1 MSTFALF
8 FMASLALIITPGP
21 NTFYTTTRSIAQGR
35 RAGVVSALGIGIGSL
50 MHTCA
55 AALGISALLMSSALA
70 YMAIKYLGAAYLI
83 YLGIHTL
90 LQKES
95 VYTSATPSTSLIR
108 ILSQGIL
115 TSLLNSKTA
124 LFFLAFLPQF
134 ADPSRGSVAW
144 QIAALG
150 VVFNVMVTLWYTLLA
165 LLAGS
170 AGNWLQNRPNFSRCQ
185 RWLTGSVLIALGFRV
200 ALPERA

>member
-1 MSTFALF
+1 
-8 FMASLALIITPGP
+8 
-21 NTFYTTTRSIAQGR
+21 
-35 RAGVVSALGIGIGSL
+35 

-55 AALGISALLMSSALA
+55 AALGLSALLMSSALA
-70 YMAIKYLGAAYLI
+70 YMTIKYLGAAYLI
-83 YLGIHTL
+83 YLGIRTL
-90 LQKES
+90 LQRES
-95 VYTSATPSTSLIR
+95 VHASATPSSASLIR

-115 TSLLNSKTA
+115 TSVLNPKTA

-170 AGNWLQNRPNFSRCQ
+170 AGNWLQNRPNFSRFQ
-185 RWLTGSVLIALGFRV
+185 RWLTGSLLIALGFRV
-200 ALPERA
+200 ALPERT